1 MTATV
6 DCRLVFLQQKKSK
19 IDPKRSVFLSRV
31 HRGPMD
37 SPQEELEQ
45 IATWLDEEG
54 SAADSPR
61 EAQLCLLWRALRR
74 TRSRL
79 SSVTREQDTQRSRHF
94 AEMAEVRKSL
104 EQIRIFT
111 GHKDALAREIQDEN
125 DQLRDQL
132 RRLISLQDGQISE
145 VAKMLYQQGL
155 TDLIH
160 SSPSEQVAYLLVE
173 RASLLETS
181 VDPANCSSS
190 SNNNSMCAGNTT
202 RSMGTETQA
211 PNSNAGQSPHRGALH
226 HGPGSW
232 RRLFGL
238 HKASHSKPHF
248 IPAEA
253 RQLTGQSSSVARKC
267 SRLELDLEEG
277 SRRLAMAHNEIRR
290 LTDELESAQLT
301 QKAYEPELQ
310 AAQEEVEEL
319 KKCVAELR
327 KAKELNDRLDLE
339 IRALRV
345 RVRCLDAEKSSLQ
358 QTVVS
363 LQKEVERFGSALR
376 EQQQRAEQQL
386 HTVQL
391 QADHASEL
399 AKSQETELNRSN
411 RLCRDLRN
419 KLGAQTRRLL
429 VESEII
435 TLKPKE
441 ADLQHCENAH
451 SQPGKSSTT
460 EDKEPRLHK
469 EIAVDKECPHHQDA
483 VRTRTSTRDEC
494 ETLKDEICET
504 LQCLDKERSKY
515 HEMKEKHK
523 ARLCWAKHK
532 LDGETAWRDEKIKSL
547 EREFSL
553 CSHSLAKEKELVLS
567 ITAENEKLL
576 AERTRLLQRLN
587 EEEHN
592 KKDSHLT
599 AAVSKCRAN
608 FLEMENKKMGDK
620 IIHISNQLAVLERTL
635 QNTQS
640 LHFAEELKKMYSPQ
654 HICTPLSAQ
663 ASNAMMPKPSETPT
677 PLDDTE
683 RSHAKQPGVATSP
696 YCFLSAALSAEVG
709 YPT

>member
-1 MTATV
+1 MKIH
-6 DCRLVFLQQKKSK
+6 QKDND
-19 IDPKRSVFLSRV
+19 ILFPPPCL
-31 HRGPMD
+31 
-37 SPQEELEQ
+37 QEELEQ

-202 RSMGTETQA
+202 RSMGTETQV
-211 PNSNAGQSPHRGALH
+211 PNSNAGQ
-226 HGPGSW
+226 
-232 RRLFGL
+232 
-238 HKASHSKPHF
+238 
-248 IPAEA
+248 AEA

-319 KKCVAELR
+319 KKCEVAELR

-435 TLKPKE
+435 TLKPKQ

-640 LHFAEELKKMYSPQ
+640 LHFAE
-654 HICTPLSAQ
+654 C
-663 ASNAMMPKPSETPT
+663 
-677 PLDDTE
+677 DDAE
-683 RSHAKQPGVATSP
+683 
-696 YCFLSAALSAEVG
+696 AL
-709 YPT
+709 